1 MKKIIICILLFIVL
15 AGIIIAA
22 INFKFITNFV
32 TIKFWEEMF
41 KVRRHTEYGDVGRDT
56 VYVLG
61 NGKFQILNTAGK
73 RGLIMYR
80 EDDLGTETLLR
91 RVSKYKKV
99 KGTLYIISDDGYGVV
114 EGNTNQCKLYITVP
128 KDEFIKS
135 YGFDSEGQM
144 HTVSAFVED
153 EHIQYL
159 ESFDDFSDNEKKV
172 FDKLVT

>member
-1 MKKIIICILLFIVL
+1 
-15 AGIIIAA
+15 
-22 INFKFITNFV
+22 
-32 TIKFWEEMF
+32 
-41 KVRRHTEYGDVGRDT
+41 
-56 VYVLG
+56 
-61 NGKFQILNTAGK
+61 
-73 RGLIMYR
+73 MYR